1 MEFARTRALLLLF
14 MNLPTKFSTG
24 LPHRNCRT
32 RWVLQF
38 ETTEYFST
46 KQSLGR
52 PHNHKIEAV
61 ERILQLILRIAVAGH
76 IKNVIM
82 YIKSGYNNKLLY
94 AVFIIL

>member
-1 MEFARTRALLLLF
+1 MFWSLLEHVLLLMF
-14 MNLPTKFSTG
+14 MKFPTKFSKG

-52 PHNHKIEAV
+52 PHNQKIDAV
-61 ERILQLILRIAVAGH
+61 ERILQLILRIAVVVH
-76 IKNVIM
+76 I
-82 YIKSGYNNKLLY
+82 
-94 AVFIIL
+94 